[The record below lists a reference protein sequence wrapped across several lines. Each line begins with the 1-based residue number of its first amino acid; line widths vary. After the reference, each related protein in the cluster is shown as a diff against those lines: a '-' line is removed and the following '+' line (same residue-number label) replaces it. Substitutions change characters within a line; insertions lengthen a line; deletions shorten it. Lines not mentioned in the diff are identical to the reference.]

1 MEPLITFQQ
10 QMEPPEHF
18 SEERT
23 LLERG
28 WGVLSAEWRWDE
40 GSFTEHHGPWHR

>member
-1 MEPLITFQQ
+1 MEPLITLQQ
-10 QMEPPEHF
+10 QMEPPGEHF

-28 WGVLSAEWRWDE
+28 VLSAEWRRDE